1 MLKKLIQRI
10 EDVENALKFIDGP
23 KDAAIL
29 KKLDKLEKRV
39 KALEEKVKGK

>member
-23 KDAAIL
+23 KNAATL
-29 KKLDKLEKRV
+29 KKLDKLEKRIKELEDIV
-39 KALEEKVKGK
+39 KRK